1 MRYCHQ
7 CGTDVQDTDAFC
19 PSCGAALRPDSGS
32 GGSASGQSSLPG
44 AGTQTAQADVIITP
58 MRILIMSILTYGL
71 YLFYWFYL
79 TWKHYRN
86 HTNQEAYPVWHAL
99 TLLVP
104 IYGFFRTHAHV
115 RTYKDLMATASVP
128 TTLNALLAVVLVII
142 SSALDWASF
151 WAISSGEV
159 TRELYSFITIINLIS
174 IGIVMGLILQVQNNL
189 NMYWNNLRQTQLF
202 QPVAAR
208 IGVGEV
214 IFGILGVLSWSD
226 TLASLFS
233 ESYRLGV

>member
-1 MRYCHQ
+1 
-7 CGTDVQDTDAFC
+7 
-19 PSCGAALRPDSGS
+19 
-32 GGSASGQSSLPG
+32 
-44 AGTQTAQADVIITP
+44 
-58 MRILIMSILTYGL
+58 MRIVIMSVLTYGL

-79 TWKHYRN
+79 TWKHYRS

-115 RTYKDLMATASVP
+115 RTYKELMTTAGVL
-128 TTLNALLAVVLVII
+128 TTLSPGLAVVLIII
-142 SSALDWASF
+142 SSALDWASTSATF
-151 WAISSGEV
+151 SGEV
-159 TRELYSFITIINLIS
+159 TRDLYAFVTLITLIS

-189 NMYWNNLRQTQLF
+189 NMYWNSLRQAQLIE
-202 QPVAAR
+202 PVAAR

-214 IFGILGVLSWSD
+214 LFGILGVLIWLD
-226 TLASLFS
+226 TLSSLFS